1 MNQKNHTPAANDAAR
16 HAIQHLLDGGPP
28 DQLPPAD
35 YGGWGEIIIVL
46 CDTHAT
52 GGTSAV
58 QHQFETLA
66 RAYPDLAKLIASHPP
81 TAHRNGY
88 TNGHT
93 NGTHLPTH
101 RFRMLSADDLV
112 QLPPPTFLVK
122 DTIVLGETTVIAGP
136 GDSGKT
142 FLVTDMCW
150 KVAQHYPVCYIA
162 AEDAQGISLRMQA
175 WCKHHQRPRPQNFRV
190 LGTGAGVPCAV
201 ELMDAPQ
208 IDDLILTLQA
218 HQIKLVVID
227 TLSQCSGGA
236 EENGSDMT
244 RLAAACNRI
253 AHTTGAAVVVIH
265 HTTKDGKHYRGHSS
279 LKDNTYGFFD
289 VAKED
294 DVINLAKVRVKNTGS
309 IADRHFRLVT
319 IDLGKIDTYGE
330 PITSAVAL
338 PAHKVKVTGDDLTPS
353 RREVLSQIALIQDAD
368 EAPKATHLKQSLR
381 DMHERTF
388 YRVLHWLRDHDY
400 IKKGTMGM
408 GNRYYITDAGRDKLE
423 QANDDPNT
431 PGNLLLD
438 EEYFLVNTTLPD
450 PDPTPPPG
458 GASYIPPVP
467 PDIQTDIAA
476 LTVPPA
482 ASSGAPTAST
492 DTPPESHAGDTD
504 EENTAL
510 TPDFKTD
517 TPPDMSG
524 MSGTASEQASTGAPD
539 AVFDTFPDTGDSTVS
554 GTTEANSEMTDT
566 HCHSTDN
573 APLSPAELPLTDLP
587 PASERQWQSV
597 QGQPTETPTPES
609 EPLPLIDQAR
619 TRLEQAAALL
629 NAGES
634 DSTVRSLMNGL
645 SGWLKKIVRSGIDR
659 MIQARRSGQMSIDEA
674 LRLSL
679 DKLQTGGAP

>member
-1 MNQKNHTPAANDAAR
+1 MNQNHHDPTANEAAR

-28 DQLPPAD
+28 ADLPAAD
-35 YGGWGEIIIVL
+35 YGGWGEIVSAL
-46 CDTHAT
+46 CDTH
-52 GGTSAV
+52 GTEGTPGV
-58 QHQFETLA
+58 LHLFETLA
-66 RAYPDLAKLIASHPP
+66 RAHPDLAKLIAAYAPP
-81 TAHRNGY
+81 AHRNGY
-88 TNGHT
+88 THGHT
-93 NGTHLPTH
+93 NGTH

-175 WCKHHQRPRPQNFRV
+175 WCKHHQRPRPQNFHV
-190 LGTGAGVPCAV
+190 LGTGTGVPCAV

-294 DVINLAKVRVKNTGS
+294 DVINLAKIRIKNTGS

-319 IDLGKIDTYGE
+319 VDLGKVDTYGD

-353 RREVLSQIALIQDAD
+353 RREVLSQIALMQDAD
-368 EAPKATHLKQSLR
+368 EAPKATQLRQSLR

-388 YRVLHWLRDHDY
+388 YRVLHWLREHGY
-400 IKKGTMGM
+400 IKQGVMGI
-408 GNRYYITDAGRDKLE
+408 GNRYYVTDAGRDKLE
-423 QANDDPNT
+423 QTNDDPNT
-431 PGNLLLD
+431 AGNLLLD
-438 EEYFLVNTTLPD
+438 AEYFLVNTRLPD
-450 PDPTPPPG
+450 PDPTPPG
-458 GASYIPPVP
+458 GASYTPPVP
-467 PDIQTDIAA
+467 PDSQRSTATRPDRAA
-476 LTVPPA
+476 RSVPPV
-482 ASSGAPTAST
+482 ASAGSPDGSTA
-492 DTPPESHAGDTD
+492 TPPELPSGDTD
-504 EENTAL
+504 AENAAR
-510 TPDFKTD
+510 TP
-517 TPPDMSG
+517 
-524 MSGTASEQASTGAPD
+524 APD
-539 AVFDTFPDTGDSTVS
+539 D
-554 GTTEANSEMTDT
+554 
-566 HCHSTDN
+566 
-573 APLSPAELPLTDLP
+573 
-587 PASERQWQSV
+587 
-597 QGQPTETPTPES
+597 
-609 EPLPLIDQAR
+609 
-619 TRLEQAAALL
+619 
-629 NAGES
+629 
-634 DSTVRSLMNGL
+634 
-645 SGWLKKIVRSGIDR
+645 
-659 MIQARRSGQMSIDEA
+659 
-674 LRLSL
+674 
-679 DKLQTGGAP
+679 